1 MGLWLDP
8 RGPRRLLPTSSLA
21 ASPPGAFCKEPSGSI
36 RERDGYRRFATA
48 TEIVYDIRSKAN
60 AGHGVG
66 VMKEGAVVYIRVST
80 QEQAQEGVSLEAQE
94 ERIRAYLTL
103 RGLDCAAVIREEG
116 ISAGKPLATRPG
128 GQELLALVA
137 AGKVA
142 HVVALKLDRLFRD
155 AEDALHETKAWDK
168 AGVAL
173 HLVDMGGT
181 AVDTRSPMGRM
192 ILTMLAGFA
201 EFERGIIRERTAT
214 ALRHK
219 KAHRQAYSPTPFGFD
234 RHGDTL
240 IASPTEQATLEAI
253 RGWHRDGQ
261 SLRAIAR
268 ELTAQGIPTKRGGRW
283 EAATV
288 SYLLKNS
295 IQLEGVA

>member
-1 MGLWLDP
+1 
-8 RGPRRLLPTSSLA
+8 
-21 ASPPGAFCKEPSGSI
+21 
-36 RERDGYRRFATA
+36 
-48 TEIVYDIRSKAN
+48 
-60 AGHGVG
+60 
-66 VMKEGAVVYIRVST
+66 MKEAAAVYIRVST
-80 QEQAQEGVSLEAQE
+80 QEQAAEGVSLEAQE

-103 RGLDCAAVIREEG
+103 RGLEAAAVIREEG
-116 ISAGKPLATRPG
+116 ISAGKPLSTRPG
-128 GQELLALVA
+128 GQELLSLVA
-137 AGKVA
+137 AGKVG

-201 EFERGIIRERTAT
+201 EFERGVIRERTT
-214 ALRHK
+214 LALRHK
-219 KAHRQAYSPTPFGFD
+219 KAHRQAYGPTPYGYD
-234 RHGDTL
+234 RRGDVL
-240 IASPTEQATLEAI
+240 IEAAAEQATLDTI
-253 RGWHRDGQ
+253 RGWHREGL

-268 ELTAQGIPTKRGGRW
+268 ELTARNVPTKRGGRW

-288 SYLLKNS
+288 SRLLRNS
-295 IQLEGVA
+295 IQLQEA